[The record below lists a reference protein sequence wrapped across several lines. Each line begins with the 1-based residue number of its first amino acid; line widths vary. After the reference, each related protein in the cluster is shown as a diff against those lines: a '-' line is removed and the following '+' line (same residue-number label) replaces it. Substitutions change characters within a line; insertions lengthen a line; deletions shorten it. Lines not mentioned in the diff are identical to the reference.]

1 MKRIAMKLSIILL
14 ALAFCTALS
23 AQVNLANFTGD
34 WKIRT
39 FTREGQNV
47 SLAEDSWFRYKVSDA
62 GNYQLQQV
70 LSINGTEKCHCT
82 ATLSVTEN
90 NKVVHDFVSCSD
102 ANMAPAIC
110 TFSLRGDYVYEFKEG
125 ILYLTNGQTYVELE
139 RR

>member
-1 MKRIAMKLSIILL
+1 MAMKLSIIIL
-14 ALAFCTALS
+14 ALACCTALS

-47 SLAEDSWFRYKVSDA
+47 TLAEDSWFRYTVSDA

-82 ATLSVTEN
+82 AALSATEGSD
-90 NKVVHDFVSCSD
+90 KVVHDFISCSD
-102 ANMAPAIC
+102 ANVAPVIC
-110 TFSLRGDYVYEFKEG
+110 TFSLRGDFAYEFKAG
-125 ILYLTNGQTYVELE
+125 VLYLTNGQTYVELE